1 MRPSNKAQRTL
12 LVCDFDVPNLSNRLI
27 ITVADQATA
36 RWWLAKAQWL
46 PGATPCR
53 QQPDQTSQSSPA
65 SQWQVGLLVPGG
77 VGSREA
83 LFRPDPLAVQPPGL
97 VAAKLPSPLGWLRSQ
112 AFLGSQ
118 GEQGLLSGRLSPL
131 GPPMGALVSL

>member
-77 VGSREA
+77 VGSRQA
-83 LFRPDPLAVQPPGL
+83 LFRPDPLSIQPPGL
-97 VAAKLPSPLGWLRSQ
+97 DGGQALQPIGVA
-112 AFLGSQ
+112 
-118 GEQGLLSGRLSPL
+118 
-131 GPPMGALVSL
+131 